1 MAAGRGRRGRRAG
14 ALAVVLAV
22 AALAGA
28 CSGSG
33 YQYVTNRSAGTYF
46 KIPDDWE
53 LFEVTVED
61 RPEAV
66 APDRPWQVVFD
77 ASPDPSLEHLGE
89 LGDHPVGFAK
99 IVTYTSESDR
109 STVSLSTLRG
119 LAINGQ
125 GDPLALIADG
135 NDSIELVDY
144 QDVVTDDGYHGNR
157 IVLNVKTTG
166 GDFATVAQ
174 IAMLDPATTKLYQ
187 LQVACLSSCFDRY
200 RTEIDRLLDSW
211 TIDPKD

>member
-1 MAAGRGRRGRRAG
+1 MAAGRGRRGVHVG
-14 ALAVVLAV
+14 ALVLAAAVV
-22 AALAGA
+22 AGA

-33 YQYVTNRSAGTYF
+33 YRYVTNRAAGTYF
-46 KIPDDWE
+46 KIPEEWE
-53 LFEVTVED
+53 LFEVSVED
-61 RPEAV
+61 RPDAV
-66 APDRPWQVVFD
+66 APQRPWQVVFD
-77 ASPDPSLEHLGE
+77 ASPDPSIDNLGD

-99 IVTYTSESDR
+99 IISYTSESDR
-109 STVSLSTLRG
+109 SSVSLASLRG

-135 NDSIELVDY
+135 SDSIELVDY

-174 IAMLDPATTKLYQ
+174 IAMLDPGTTKLYQ

-211 TIDPKD
+211 TIEPKD